1 MSDHEQPKRPRRPV
15 ESGPMARGPQIRV
28 SVSQALKDHVE
39 ETAGRLGYPSA
50 AELVREAI
58 VFRLAL
64 LAVQEN
70 KADVEAAE
78 RMLRRLLNDLR

>member
-1 MSDHEQPKRPRRPV
+1 MSDEEQARRPRKPV

-39 ETAGRLGYPSA
+39 ETADRLGYPSA

-64 LAVQEN
+64 LTIQEN
-70 KADVEAAE
+70 RDDVEAAE
-78 RMLRRLLNDLR
+78 AMLRRLLGG